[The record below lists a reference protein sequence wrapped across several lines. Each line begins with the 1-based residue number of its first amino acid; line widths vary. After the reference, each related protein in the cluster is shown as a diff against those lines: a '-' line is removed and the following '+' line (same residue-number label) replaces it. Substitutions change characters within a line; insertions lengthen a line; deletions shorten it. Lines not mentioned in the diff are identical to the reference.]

1 MMQQIMKKENVI
13 LVPLIGVVLWIMI
26 GNQARVCIPF
36 ICATATMVISWWALY
51 SASKQFDLNVVALVP
66 FFLICSSFALAIDY
80 GLFLLTRFREE
91 LASGQSLEVCL
102 ARMLYYSGHVT
113 CLSGAVLLVICS
125 GYFFFQDANEL
136 QIASFALGVC
146 LNIALSL
153 LTSLT
158 ITPCL

>member
-1 MMQQIMKKENVI
+1 MMQHVMKAENAI
-13 LVPLIGVVLWIMI
+13 LLPIIAIVLWMMI
-26 GNQARVCIPF
+26 GNAARVLIPF
-36 ICATATMVISWWALY
+36 ICAISSMLLTWMVIFLIINLTA
-51 SASKQFDLNVVALVP
+51 LNVVNLVP
-66 FFLICSSFALAIDY
+66 FFVVCSSFALGIDY

-91 LASGQSLEVCL
+91 LAAGQSLEVCL

-146 LNIALSL
+146 LSI
-153 LTSLT
+153 
-158 ITPCL
+158 